1 MDNLGNLAQ
10 IMGQGFFPIVMCAV
24 ILYGGYKLFH
34 YILTEGKKLIENIE
48 ARQVEE
54 TSRLSGV
61 IDRNTE
67 VVQTVV
73 EEIRGVENR
82 LEKVEDKVDRIYD
95 EERRANV

>member
-1 MDNLGNLAQ
+1 MDSSLAW
-10 IMGQGFFPIVMCAV
+10 
-24 ILYGGYKLFH
+24 
-34 YILTEGKKLIENIE
+34 LIENIE

-54 TSRLSGV
+54 TSRLAGV